1 MFNRLTD
8 LKRREVINI
17 TDGSRLGY
25 VSDIEIDKD
34 GKIAAIIVPGP
45 SKFFGFMNGN
55 NDFVIPYEN
64 VRTIGEDI
72 ILIEIDMTY
81 NSLPRRKGFFEM

>member
-25 VSDIEIDKD
+25 VSDIEIGKD
-34 GKIAAIIVPGP
+34 GRVNSIIVPGP
-45 SKFFGFMNGN
+45 SKFFGFLNGN

-64 VRTIGEDI
+64 IKTIGEDI
-72 ILIEIDMTY
+72 ILVEINMDY
-81 NSLPRRKGFFEM
+81 SSCYGRKGFFEK